1 MKNKELWVFVVLL
14 GLAAAAMFFMLRPRP
29 MAQSVPPPPM
39 AKAPAVVPIQDRK
52 TIDFSSGKPV
62 VKDDAE
68 EHAAIA
74 KAEKEMAAAAQGVT
88 FGPKK
93 EPPPKE

>member
-14 GLAAAAMFFMLRPRP
+14 ALAAAAMFFMLRPRP
-29 MAQSVPPPPM
+29 AAQ
-39 AKAPAVVPIQDRK
+39 APTVVPIQDRK

-68 EHAAIA
+68 QHAAIA
-74 KAEKEMAAAAQGVT
+74 KAENEMAAAAQGVS
-88 FGPKK
+88 FGPQKK
-93 EPPPKE
+93 ASPPKVA

>member
-14 GLAAAAMFFMLRPRP
+14 ALAAAAMFFMLRPRP
-29 MAQSVPPPPM
+29 AAQ
-39 AKAPAVVPIQDRK
+39 AAAVVPIQDRK

-88 FGPKK
+88 FGPKNDA
-93 EPPPKE
+93 PPPKR